1 MFQGQDVGKGL
12 WHEMPAQVEFSA
24 MHLPLLPIYLEAI
37 SGSSCICW
45 QTKIAAF
52 LRATILVSD
61 RGSMPFCWTTTLTS
75 NILLFRATSV
85 EQKKRTPGLRCAISC
100 VIICNEL
107 FDWQLYPSR
116 KNLTNHRACY
126 IDDRNTSLEYIMLK
140 WSRNH
145 SILLV
150 ISAIWI
156 IE

>member
-1 MFQGQDVGKGL
+1 
-12 WHEMPAQVEFSA
+12 MPAQVEFSA

-85 EQKKRTPGLRCAISC
+85 EQKKRTPERGHVSLTRNWWRHLYTPLILKNMNTIKVITVVFVFPVHSGFNIS
-100 VIICNEL
+100 L
-107 FDWQLYPSR
+107 FD
-116 KNLTNHRACY
+116 K
-126 IDDRNTSLEYIMLK
+126 
-140 WSRNH
+140 
-145 SILLV
+145 
-150 ISAIWI
+150 
-156 IE
+156 

>member
-85 EQKKRTPGLRCAISC
+85 EQKKQTPDDTATQVLTLCNKPAWACSRWLPPCGVLGLLLTYLFEPNLISDKEDAFGE
-100 VIICNEL
+100 VLLEWWL
-107 FDWQLYPSR
+107 VYAHFDEP
-116 KNLTNHRACY
+116 
-126 IDDRNTSLEYIMLK
+126 
-140 WSRNH
+140 
-145 SILLV
+145 
-150 ISAIWI
+150 
-156 IE
+156 